1 MYLKGSQ
8 NNSFCGIVFCVV
20 PSAYVAICYKNCL
33 WKLLI
38 TIFKL
43 NHAKLF
49 TGIPGKNINRT
60 SCSYPKHCFYL
71 RHFGSQK
78 IYHWTYGWSVTNSN
92 IFIICISP
100 LYMCC
105 WSEHCISPLYIKFM
119 LSYILCFQS
128 SVEQWGELKGKKNG
142 KKFFFKKKTSKT
154 RKQIKINS
162 KSTRY

>member
-1 MYLKGSQ
+1 MSLKVI
-8 NNSFCGIVFCVV
+8 NNDIQAQSCKIVYGN
-20 PSAYVAICYKNCL
+20 PR
-33 WKLLI
+33 
-38 TIFKL
+38 
-43 NHAKLF
+43 
-49 TGIPGKNINRT
+49 KNINRT

-71 RHFGSQK
+71 RHFKLYNWLYLLIHIGSQK

-105 WSEHCISPLYIKFM
+105 RNEHCISPLYIKFM

-142 KKFFFKKKTSKT
+142 KKFFSKKQAKLESK
-154 RKQIKINS
+154 
-162 KSTRY
+162 